1 MMKGQITMKLRKLAL
16 IICVAALVLALAL
29 CAGCG
34 KKAPQTA
41 TFTMEANPTT
51 GYTWQISQDNEIF
64 DIAEEYVENE
74 HAEGMVGVGGTQT
87 YVLTPKAAGTATV
100 TLVYGRSW
108 EEGDSLSSA
117 EYTFEVSRN
126 MQIKTVS
133 AKGAFPEEFSFVP
146 VLEIK

>member
-1 MMKGQITMKLRKLAL
+1 
-16 IICVAALVLALAL
+16 
-29 CAGCG
+29 
-34 KKAPQTA
+34 
-41 TFTMEANPTT
+41 MEANPTT

-100 TLVYGRSW
+100 TLVYGRNW
-108 EEGDSLSSA
+108 EGGDEASSA

-133 AKGAFPEEFSFVP
+133 AKGAFPEDFSFVP

>member
-1 MMKGQITMKLRKLAL
+1 MKIRKLAL
-16 IICVAALVLALAL
+16 MICVAALVLALAL

-74 HAEGMVGVGGTQT
+74 HAEQQPLPWCTAAIG
-87 YVLTPKAAGTATV
+87 KAETRLPAPSTH
-100 TLVYGRSW
+100 LKS
-108 EEGDSLSSA
+108 
-117 EYTFEVSRN
+117 
-126 MQIKTVS
+126 
-133 AKGAFPEEFSFVP
+133 PE
-146 VLEIK
+146 ICR